1 MRFIAAIVVAL
12 VLIGLVATN
21 GTTGTL
27 HLLITAAERG
37 YHALRHFVSTHY
49 HAPKVTTPGTHG
61 SVAGTSTGG

>member
-1 MRFIAAIVVAL
+1 MRFIAAVVVAL

-37 YHALRHFVSTHY
+37 YHAIHHFVSTHY
-49 HAPKVTTPGTHG
+49 HAPKVATPGTHASSAG
-61 SVAGTSTGG
+61 SSGG